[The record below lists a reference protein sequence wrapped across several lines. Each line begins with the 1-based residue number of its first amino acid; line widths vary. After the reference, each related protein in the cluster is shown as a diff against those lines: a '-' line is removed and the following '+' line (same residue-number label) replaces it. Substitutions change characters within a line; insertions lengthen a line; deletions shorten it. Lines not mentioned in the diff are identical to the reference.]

1 MKRREFISGAATSLV
16 LGAGCVSR
24 INTGDE
30 NTAETESTTDS
41 QNNNNSKT
49 TYTDSKP
56 QFQIRSDSL
65 PNDSPVKISIKTISK
80 IGGEKPMTIRIIF
93 TNVSNSELK
102 ILFGV
107 TPPFTDLYN
116 EQILVV
122 PTDEKRLKTETGSI
136 IPKQSKNGCWKANT
150 EEFVIP
156 MEQTERTLRP
166 KESIQRDYAV
176 LDNPAADGCFPQ
188 GEYRFET
195 SYELE
200 NKSPSAG
207 RSTFNWGFT
216 IVVS

>member
-1 MKRREFISGAATSLV
+1 
-16 LGAGCVSR
+16 
-24 INTGDE
+24 
-30 NTAETESTTDS
+30 
-41 QNNNNSKT
+41 
-49 TYTDSKP
+49 
-56 QFQIRSDSL
+56 
-65 PNDSPVKISIKTISK
+65 
-80 IGGEKPMTIRIIF
+80 MTIRIIF

-166 KESIQRDYAV
+166 KESIQQDYAV